1 MRELLSP
8 LSTGTIEFSEKPIG
22 LSRSSIVKG
31 NRESVVPQAGRGE
44 IWLDSTD
51 RFLRI
56 DRSTKRS
63 ESPTKGLSARQRR
76 GECRVFVIG
85 TRARSRRSVR
95 AYSCAG
101 RPQ

>member
-56 DRSTKRS
+56 DRSGVK
-63 ESPTKGLSARQRR
+63 ARRR
-76 GECRVFVIG
+76 GYPLAREEASARVFVIG